1 LPASAGAGAGAG
13 HRHGSPDHAADTGFA
28 RLLSGHHHH
37 QHHPEMRDKPPR
49 PAASHFAED
58 AANSMASQ
66 QQLMYQSQQ
75 QMAAMEGLFRTAGSG
90 GTDPVVAG
98 VGGNDSLLRQ
108 SSSPAGF
115 LNHLNMDNGYY
126 TPKPRR
132 LREHAQGGHGR
143 RRRRGRVQ
151 ERRRAAEGAAELLVA
166 AGVGDVADLGDGRRG
181 DGRRQQRR
189 RRGRQQRRLLRR
201 HPRVPGGRPLRR
213 RRLGRALAVPVAL
226 AADVRRP
233 PAGRQQAF
241 AVAGDCGH
249 REVPPVPGL
258 GAVQD
263 PRQAR
268 LRHPPPQHR
277 RTGPEDED
285 QRADTEAA
293 GARSQHGEANQHL
306 RHAGSRCRLHQGAPD
321 ASEGT
326 SYVCMYVCMYVFMF
340 R

>member
-115 LNHLNMDNGYY
+115 LNHLNMDNGYGSM
-126 TPKPRR
+126 
-132 LREHAQGGHGR
+132 LRAGM
-143 RRRRGRVQ
+143 
-151 ERRRAAEGAAELLVA
+151 AGAAGGGGYRNGDARLKGQLSFSSRQGSVMSQISEMVA
-166 AGVGDVADLGDGRRG
+166 
-181 DGRRQQRR
+181 
-189 RRGRQQRRLLRR
+189 
-201 HPRVPGGRPLRR
+201 RVPGGRPLRR

-233 PAGRQQAF
+233 VRAGRKAAPARRGRQRRGAAAEAAVQPAGRQQAF

>member
-1 LPASAGAGAGAG
+1 
-13 HRHGSPDHAADTGFA
+13 
-28 RLLSGHHHH
+28 
-37 QHHPEMRDKPPR
+37 
-49 PAASHFAED
+49 
-58 AANSMASQ
+58 
-66 QQLMYQSQQ
+66 
-75 QMAAMEGLFRTAGSG
+75 MEYWC
-90 GTDPVVAG
+90 
-98 VGGNDSLLRQ
+98 
-108 SSSPAGF
+108 
-115 LNHLNMDNGYY
+115 YY

-233 PAGRQQAF
+233 VRAGRKAAPARRGRQRRGAAAEAAVQPAGRQQAF

-277 RTGPEDED
+277 RTGEEDED

-293 GARSQHGEANQHL
+293 GARSQHGEEQTNTSDMLDLAVDYIKELQMQVKVMNDG
-306 RHAGSRCRLHQGAPD
+306 RASCTCAAGRAPRNF
-321 ASEGT
+321 AS
-326 SYVCMYVCMYVFMF
+326 
-340 R
+340 